1 MPDPCIE
8 HLDLLI
14 VGAGLSGLGA
24 AHYLQKHHPAKSWA
38 IVEARAAMGGT
49 WDLFRYPGIR
59 SDSDLYTYG
68 YEFKPWIHGPSI
80 AGAPEILA
88 YLRETAAENGIDR
101 KVRLQQRVVGAA
113 WSSADAW
120 WTVDIERLDT
130 GEHLQLRCRWLF
142 CAAGYY
148 RYDQGHT
155 PPLEGIARFA
165 GPVVHPQH
173 WPAPLDWTGKRVLV
187 VGSGATAVTLVPA
200 LAEQAAH
207 VTMLQRTPSYVV
219 SMPAVDPV
227 AGILRRLLPQR
238 WAYALMRR
246 KNIALSQAI
255 WRLCRRYPQAARRLI
270 RARAKRALPPGYPVD
285 EHFNPPYAPWD
296 QRLCLVPDGDLFK
309 AISAGKASVVTDH
322 IAHFTAQGVQLASG
336 RMLAADIVVTAT
348 GLNLQLLGG
357 MRLCVDGQPVDLG
370 RKVVFR
376 GMLLDGVPNLAFA
389 MGYTNA
395 SWTLKIGLV
404 CEHLCRLLQHMDDH
418 GYATCRPSH
427 PPPDMP
433 TRPLLGLSS
442 GYVRR
447 GMAQLPRQG
456 PHAPWSM
463 PLNYR
468 RDARALR
475 RGPVRDPFLQFTRA
489 GDAPAAL
496 PKELSMT
503 SPHAITP
510 RERLDFN
517 LQGDIPR
524 YWLGGDPF
532 KTRFF
537 DAMSI
542 TFPEGERY
550 FISCV
555 RDFADAVTDPELRQ
569 NIKDFTRQEGQ
580 HGMIHR
586 QFNERLRAQG
596 VNVDRLEGFTR
607 GLLFGFMRRFFSR
620 RHTLADTAACEH
632 LTAIMA
638 RAFFTR
644 QETMAAAD
652 PRVHAMYTWHAM
664 EETEHKAVAFDV
676 MQQVARVGYL
686 RRTYTLIEATLSFNL
701 QVLLFTFAMLKTD
714 GFSRWQRLR
723 MLAPGLWWVYGPRGV
738 FTRHLRPYLR
748 YFKPGFHPWNEALPA
763 NYHLWLE
770 TFKRTGD
777 PLQAGH
783 AVHAATRPTA

>member
-8 HLDLLI
+8 HLDVLI

-38 IVEARAAMGGT
+38 IVEARAATGGT
-49 WDLFRYPGIR
+49 WDLFRYPGVR
-59 SDSDLYTYG
+59 SDSDLYTFG
-68 YEFKPWIHGPSI
+68 YEFKPWVHGPSI
-80 AGAPEILA
+80 ALAPDILA
-88 YLRETAAENGIDR
+88 YLREAAAEGGIDR
-101 KVRLQQRVVGAA
+101 KVRLQHRVLGAQ

-142 CAAGYY
+142 SAAGYY
-148 RYDQGHT
+148 RYDQGYT
-155 PPLEGIARFA
+155 PQLEGIERFQ

-173 WPAPLDWTGKRVLV
+173 WPAQLEWAGKRVLV

-200 LAEQAAH
+200 LARQAAH
-207 VTMLQRTPSYVV
+207 VTMLQRTPGYVV
-219 SMPAVDPV
+219 SLPSVDRI
-227 AGILRRLLPQR
+227 AGALHRLLPQR
-238 WAYALMRR
+238 WAHALMRR
-246 KNIALSQAI
+246 KNIALAQKM
-255 WRLCRRYPQAARRLI
+255 WQLCRSRPKAARRLI
-270 RARAKRALPPGYPVD
+270 RARIQRALPPGYPVD

-296 QRLCLVPDGDLFK
+296 QRLCLVPDGDLFE
-309 AISAGKASVVTDH
+309 ALSAGKASVVTDR
-322 IAHFTAQGVQLASG
+322 IAHFTGQGVQLASG
-336 RMLAADIVVTAT
+336 RELAADIVVTAT

-357 MRLCVDGQPVDLG
+357 MRLCVDGEPVDLA

-404 CEHLCRLLQHMDDH
+404 CEHLCRLLRHMDRH
-418 GYATCRPSH
+418 GHAICRPAP
-427 PPPDMP
+427 PPPDMA
-433 TRPLLGLSS
+433 TRPLLGLNS
-442 GYVRR
+442 GYVQR
-447 GMAQLPRQG
+447 ALAHLPRQG
-456 PHAPWSM
+456 VHAPWSM
-463 PLNYR
+463 PMDYR

-475 RGPVRDPFLQFTRA
+475 RGPIRDPYLQFTRA
-489 GDAPAAL
+489 GQAPAAP
-496 PKELSMT
+496 PKEPAMA
-503 SPHAITP
+503 SPHIITP
-510 RERLDFN
+510 REQLDFD

-524 YWLGGDPF
+524 YWIDGHPL
-532 KTRFF
+532 KSRLF

-555 RDFADAVTDPELRQ
+555 RDFSDAVTDPQLRQ
-569 NIKDFTRQEGQ
+569 DIKDFTRQEGQ
-580 HGMIHR
+580 HSMVHR
-586 QFNERLRAQG
+586 QFNERLKAQG
-596 VNVDRLEGFTR
+596 VEVERLEGFTR
-607 GLLFGFMRRFFSR
+607 WLLFDVMRRYFSR

-644 QETMAAAD
+644 QAMARAD

-676 MQQVARVGYL
+676 MQQVAKVGYL
-686 RRTYTLIEATLSFNL
+686 RRCYALLEATFSFNL

-714 GFSRWQRLR
+714 GFSRAQRLR
-723 MLAPGLWWVYGPRGV
+723 MLLPGLWWVYGRRGI
-738 FTRHLRPYLR
+738 FTRHMRPYLR

-770 TFKRTGD
+770 TFERTGD
-777 PLQAGH
+777 PLQAGQ
-783 AVHAATRPTA
+783 AVHAVTHTA